1 MLEAP
6 ELEVVKDFLRDRVV
20 GQRVLS
26 AAETRPGV
34 VRALVADLSDLA
46 GRTLE
51 DVGRRGKFLV
61 LGFSGE
67 RLLVINPML
76 AEGLQYCPP
85 SRRRFKR
92 TFFVLLLEDGHEL
105 RYVDRKQMGRVYY
118 ATPQQLDQ
126 VPQLLEQGPDVLDTL
141 SFEEFQERLT
151 SFLGEIKG
159 VLTRGRGLSGIG
171 NAYAD
176 EILSAAGVYPFRK
189 RKSLSEDDLRRIHRQ
204 SRVVVEEA
212 VGLVRERMGDDIDIK
227 PRDFL
232 KVHNRGGGPV
242 PAAAARSA
250 SSSQLAHYQLL
261 PLLPAR
267 NADRQPLR
275 SKSRTI

>member
-20 GQRVLS
+20 GQRVLF

-76 AEGLQYCPP
+76 AGELQYCPP

-105 RYVDRKQMGRVYY
+105 RYVDRKQMERAYY
-118 ATPQQLDQ
+118 AIPQQLDQ
-126 VPQLLEQGPDVLDTL
+126 VPQLLEQGRTC
-141 SFEEFQERLT
+141 SIRYR
-151 SFLGEIKG
+151 S
-159 VLTRGRGLSGIG
+159 RSSG
-171 NAYAD
+171 
-176 EILSAAGVYPFRK
+176 SA
-189 RKSLSEDDLRRIHRQ
+189 S
-204 SRVVVEEA
+204 
-212 VGLVRERMGDDIDIK
+212 
-227 PRDFL
+227 PRF
-232 KVHNRGGGPV
+232 G
-242 PAAAARSA
+242 ARSRA
-250 SSSQLAHYQLL
+250 C
-261 PLLPAR
+261 
-267 NADRQPLR
+267 
-275 SKSRTI
+275 